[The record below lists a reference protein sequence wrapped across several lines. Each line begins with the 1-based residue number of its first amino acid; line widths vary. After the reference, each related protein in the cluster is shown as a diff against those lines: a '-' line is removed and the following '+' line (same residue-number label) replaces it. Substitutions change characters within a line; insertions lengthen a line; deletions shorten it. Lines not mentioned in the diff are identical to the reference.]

1 MFQSPLHRGLR
12 HGYLGVPSENKQQ
25 NDKAAGQTEKGG
37 ALVLLIM
44 GVN

>member
-1 MFQSPLHRGLR
+1 MFQSPLHIGLR

-25 NDKAAGQTEKGG
+25 NDKAADQTEKGV
-37 ALVLLIM
+37 ALVLLMM